1 MRKNI
6 MNASLNH
13 ALEKEVRHAKE
24 FKLEELRII
33 QERLEEAERV
43 VNDFRSRKW
52 DLVTELKNLG
62 HDFTATTEGMD
73 VVLSAPP
80 SMRF

>member
-1 MRKNI
+1 M
-6 MNASLNH
+6 
-13 ALEKEVRHAKE
+13 AKG
-24 FKLEELRII
+24 KIVSGSTVDVYLTILRGLSEELR
-33 QERLEEAERV
+33 EAESTVDDLR
-43 VNDFRSRKW
+43 DRKW
-52 DLVTELKNLG
+52 ELVRLLRDMG

>member
-1 MRKNI
+1 MTDREER
-6 MNASLNH
+6 
-13 ALEKEVRHAKE
+13 LET
-24 FKLEELRII
+24 LSII

-43 VNDFRSRKW
+43 VHDFRERKW
-52 DLVTELKNLG
+52 DLVRELKELG

>member
-1 MRKNI
+1 MEL
-6 MNASLNH
+6 M
-13 ALEKEVRHAKE
+13 
-24 FKLEELRII
+24 LEELRSTV
-33 QERLEEAERV
+33 RTLEAAETAVGHLRDTKWEIVRSLKEA
-43 VNDFRSRKW
+43 
-52 DLVTELKNLG
+52 G

>member
-1 MRKNI
+1 MTKGKVV
-6 MNASLNH
+6 SGTTVDVY
-13 ALEKEVRHAKE
+13 LEILRG
-24 FKLEELRII
+24 LSEELR
-33 QERLEEAERV
+33 EAESTVDDLR
-43 VNDFRSRKW
+43 DRKW
-52 DLVTELKNLG
+52 ELVRLLKDLG

>member
-1 MRKNI
+1 MTKI
-6 MNASLNH
+6 ES
-13 ALEKEVRHAKE
+13 
-24 FKLEELRII
+24 
-33 QERLEEAERV
+33 RL
-43 VNDFRSRKW
+43 D
-52 DLVTELKNLG
+52 ELKTTMSLLRVAEADVDNLRDAKWELVKELKELG

>member
-1 MRKNI
+1 
-6 MNASLNH
+6 MNTERDK
-13 ALEKEVRHAKE
+13 LEKANLIENGLSVLKDTM
-24 FKLEELRII
+24 KTLETVETTLDSLR
-33 QERLEEAERV
+33 ET
-43 VNDFRSRKW
+43 KW
-52 DLVTELKNLG
+52 DLVSELKKLG